1 MLVRT
6 LGNLLLVLQLIPC
19 RSTIKPFVRMSG
31 CHKMMS
37 EKQIMLI
44 FRTHD
49 VDGYT
54 LMFL

>member
-1 MLVRT
+1 MRT